1 MTEQTLEA
9 EIKKK
14 AEADKF
20 ARQQKAEAE
29 LFERQRKAEAEQ
41 FEREKAAEIRRIH
54 AEAEKFEREKEAEA
68 QRVQAEAAKYAK
80 MQEAEGIKAVGEAE
94 AAAIEAR
101 GIAEAEALEK
111 KAEAMKKYGQAAMIE
126 MIVKAL
132 PEMAA
137 SIAKP
142 LESIDKVTIIDGGR
156 GGSGVD
162 TMGSYVP
169 SVLARTIETMKEVTG
184 LDLVDIM
191 KAGTYDAK
199 VNRNVTVQGDPSGAV
214 KTVLEPET
222 AVE

>member
-1 MTEQTLEA
+1 
-9 EIKKK
+9 
-14 AEADKF
+14 
-20 ARQQKAEAE
+20 
-29 LFERQRKAEAEQ
+29 
-41 FEREKAAEIRRIH
+41 
-54 AEAEKFEREKEAEA
+54 
-68 QRVQAEAAKYAK
+68 

-111 KAEAMKKYGQAAMIE
+111 KAEAMKKYGQAAMME

-142 LESIDKVTIIDGGR
+142 LESIDKVTIIDGGH

-162 TMGSYVP
+162 TMGSFVP

-191 KAGTYDAK
+191 KAETYDAK
-199 VNRNVTVQGDPSGAV
+199 VNRNVTVQGDPQGAIH
-214 KTVLEPET
+214 TAMNPEPAAE
-222 AVE
+222 